1 MIEELILEII
11 KNEKISS
18 QDALVLRVEELSQEH
33 VEQSTL
39 SRKLKKLNIEKE
51 NGIYKLKEK
60 KNFFSRQVIK
70 YINISEPNLL
80 IIKTIPGVANS
91 IAIIIDNE
99 IEAKSHL
106 VSEIAGTIA
115 GDDTIFIAV
124 KNPSKLHLARK
135 QVEELIM

>member
-18 QDALVLRVEELSQEH
+18 QEALVLRVEELSQEH

-80 IIKTIPGVANS
+80 IVKTIPGVANS

-99 IEAKSHL
+99 IEAKSRL
-106 VSEIAGTIA
+106 ASEIAGTIA

-124 KNPSKLHLARK
+124 KNPNKLHLARK